1 MVIKKRAITIRD
13 VAKEAGVS
21 YQTVSRVINDSQ
33 SVAEETRRRVQK
45 AMQDLDYRPNKVAQ
59 MLTTNRSSSIEVLI
73 VDVSYGGRL
82 ADSTKNMAHTAKQ
95 AGYHLLVSEA
105 SSENLAES
113 FASAA
118 ARLVDGIIMYAPR
131 LQIEDDELLEL
142 SLGLPFVRRDYVPH
156 SSLAWV
162 GFDQAFATRLAVE
175 HLIKLGHKKI
185 AAIPPDW
192 EIINGYWRWK
202 TWENVMREH
211 GLEPRLVVGGD
222 YSMRGAYD
230 AAKQI
235 LSKGES
241 FTGLIVGTDNMA
253 VGAMRALREAGLR
266 IPDDVSV
273 VGFDN
278 AEVSNFTEPP
288 LTTVDFKFDKQDE
301 MVVKYLLELIADP
314 EMELHHR
321 VLMSSLITRESS
333 RKL

>member
-175 HLIKLGHKKI
+175 
-185 AAIPPDW
+185 
-192 EIINGYWRWK
+192 
-202 TWENVMREH
+202 
-211 GLEPRLVVGGD
+211 PRLVAGGD

-241 FTGLIVGTDNMA
+241 FTGLVVGTDNMA